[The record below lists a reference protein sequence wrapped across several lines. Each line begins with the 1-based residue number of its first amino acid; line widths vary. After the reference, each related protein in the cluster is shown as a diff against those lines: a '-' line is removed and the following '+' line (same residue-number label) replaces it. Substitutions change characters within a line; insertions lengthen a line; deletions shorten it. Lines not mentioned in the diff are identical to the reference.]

1 MSLQYHPDK
10 VGGGADATKKFNEIK
25 SARELLGS
33 GNRRIM
39 ALPQWVEICIFV
51 YSCYVLIV
59 LFLLLSSLF
68 FFVLV
73 FFRGWFCNPKQTP

>member
-39 ALPQWVEICIFV
+39 ALPQWGWKLHVFLLIDPKLILRSKLVFIIFFPSV
-51 YSCYVLIV
+51 LLFFVVVGLYVL
-59 LFLLLSSLF
+59 
-68 FFVLV
+68 
-73 FFRGWFCNPKQTP
+73 